1 MYDERNGMCFYNNNL
16 IVITGGGFATVP
28 IDQLTKMN
36 DLNNLSVTT
45 FGENLK
51 LKGKVIANDG
61 VMVVNDPYDKKLTV
75 LDITDLHDPHI
86 ILSAN
91 TSGNPDI
98 AYITADRIFV
108 PLKYQGYMI
117 IYR

>member
-1 MYDERNGMCFYNNNL
+1 MECVFLYNNL